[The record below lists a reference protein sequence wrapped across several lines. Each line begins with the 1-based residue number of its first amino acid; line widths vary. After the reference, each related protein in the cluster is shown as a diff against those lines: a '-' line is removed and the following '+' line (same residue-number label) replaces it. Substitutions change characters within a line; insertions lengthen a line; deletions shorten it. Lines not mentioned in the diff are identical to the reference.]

1 MPPILSQGER
11 PILSSEILSLM
22 NTGRGELQVYN
33 LKGKR
38 VASVKQVSS
47 WSDLGMN
54 QNGVYKI
61 VFLENH
67 KIKAIQSI
75 SYVK

>member
-1 MPPILSQGER
+1 MSA
-11 PILSSEILSLM
+11 
-22 NTGRGELQVYN
+22 GRGELQVYN
-33 LKGKR
+33 LKGKLM
-38 VASVKQVSS
+38 ASVKQVSS

-61 VFLENH
+61 VFLENN

-75 SYVK
+75 SYVR

>member
-1 MPPILSQGER
+1 M
-11 PILSSEILSLM
+11 
-22 NTGRGELQVYN
+22 
-33 LKGKR
+33 
-38 VASVKQVSS
+38 ASVKQVSS

-61 VFLENH
+61 VFLENN

-75 SYVK
+75 SYVR